1 MSLQSE
7 SPVLFSGIVANGE
20 TKYVPVPIRNG
31 TLGCQIGWLT
41 AAASATITLELSS
54 FPDVNPNVA
63 GTAYQWTD
71 GGITITGPAASAIGS
86 VLVNVENV
94 RQKQAR
100 LKIVGAA
107 TTPLEIRDGTAP

>member
-7 SPVLFSGIVANGE
+7 APVLFSGTVVNGE

-31 TLGCQIGWLT
+31 ALGAQIGWLT

-54 FPDVNPNVA
+54 FPDISPYVA

-71 GGITITGPAASAIGS
+71 SGVAITGPSATAIGS
-86 VLVNVENV
+86 TTVNVENV

-107 TTPLEIRDGTAP
+107 TSPLEIRDGTA